1 MVKDHP
7 DAPKQYGLRISA
19 ETMELVAEIQEHR
32 KRINQ
37 PITLA
42 SIVEDALEAYYDL
55 LVEQGAINDKE

>member
-1 MVKDHP
+1 MKEHP
-7 DAPKQYGLRISA
+7 SAPKQYGIRLSD
-19 ETMELVAEIQEHR
+19 EVMQMVAEIQEYR
-32 KRINQ
+32 KRTNQ